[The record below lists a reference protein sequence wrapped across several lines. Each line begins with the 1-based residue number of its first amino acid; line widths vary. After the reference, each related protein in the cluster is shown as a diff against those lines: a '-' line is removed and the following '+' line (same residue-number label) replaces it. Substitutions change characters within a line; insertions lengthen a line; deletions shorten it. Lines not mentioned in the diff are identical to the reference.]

1 VFRDK
6 PGGLVVDY
14 IGIANELKQAL
25 KTYTDSKG
33 KGQTTVDAREAFMIL
48 LEKMDVI
55 HGMFARSAGKPDLIT
70 RASPAIRW
78 PSCVMP

>member
-1 VFRDK
+1 M
-6 PGGLVVDY
+6 VDY

-33 KGQTTVDAREAFMIL
+33 KGQTTVDARKPLRFCWK
-48 LEKMDVI
+48 KMDVI
-55 HGMFARSAGKPDLIT
+55 HGMFARSAGKPGFDYT
-70 RASPAIRW
+70 GFSAIRW